1 MAYCQRPMRE
11 TIDSGEARRLAVAA
25 SGLGQGPGSGAAGAA
40 AALRRLGAL
49 QIDTIS
55 VVERAHHHVLWSR
68 LRRYETSDLAR
79 LEDEPRAAFEYW
91 SHAAAYLPMEEY
103 PYCLSRMERIRAQG
117 HEWFRAEAAAVE
129 YVRARVAAEGPLRAQ
144 DFEEPMK
151 GARGWWDWKPAKV
164 ALEYLFH
171 AGELAVVGRRGF
183 QKVYDLTERALPA
196 ARSMRRPTPRD
207 EAARHLDRAVSSL
220 GVFTRNEIAYLRK
233 DGLEEIDAE
242 LAARLEAGALVE
254 LRLGSGAAGTGNMG
268 RSAPPSYTAPA
279 ALGALAA
286 EPARPAPRAIILS
299 PFDPLV
305 IDRRRLLRLF
315 GLEYQL
321 ECYVPE
327 AKRRFGYFALP
338 ILYRD
343 RRGDWSVAALLDA
356 RADRKARLLELKRLS
371 LEPHF
376 ADAARKARGARSRDS
391 AAEALSGALAR
402 ELARFAAF
410 NGAERLALGRLDCP
424 DEGVA
429 RALADALSA
438 ARPPAQPTA

>member
-1 MAYCQRPMRE
+1 MRD

-25 SGLGQGPGSGAAGAA
+25 SGLGRAPGSGAAGAA
-40 AALRRLGAL
+40 SALRRLGAV

-55 VVERAHHHVLWSR
+55 VVERAHHHILWSR
-68 LRRYETSDLAR
+68 LRRYKAADLAR
-79 LEDEPRAAFEYW
+79 LEAEPRAAFEYW
-91 SHAAAYLPMEEY
+91 SHAAAYLPMAEY

-117 HEWFRAEAAAVE
+117 HEWFRAEAAAVD
-129 YVRARVAAEGPLRAQ
+129 YVRARVAEEGPLRAQ

-183 QKVYDLTERALPA
+183 QKVYDLAERALPA
-196 ARSMRRPTPRD
+196 ALAMRRPSPRD
-207 EAARHLDRAVSSL
+207 EAAHHLDRAVASL
-220 GVFTRNEIAYLRK
+220 GVFSRNEIAYLRK
-233 DGLEEIDAE
+233 DGLAEIDAE
-242 LAARLEAGALVE
+242 LAARLEAGSLVE
-254 LRLGSGAAGTGNMG
+254 LRLGPGASRVGGTGKTEGGG
-268 RSAPPSYTAPA
+268 RSNPSCYAAPA
-279 ALGALAA
+279 ALEDLAA
-286 EPARPAPRAIILS
+286 EPARPAPRVIVLS

-315 GLEYQL
+315 GLDYQL

-338 ILYRD
+338 LLYRD
-343 RRGDWSVAALLDA
+343 GRGDWSVAALLDA
-356 RADRKARLLELKRLS
+356 RADRKTGLLELKRLT
-371 LEPHF
+371 LEPFF
-376 ADAARKARGARSRDS
+376 ADTARGSRGRRSNTA
-391 AAEALSGALAR
+391 AAEALPGALAK

-424 DEGVA
+424 DEGLA
-429 RALADALSA
+429 RALTEALTA
-438 ARPPAQPTA
+438 VRPPAQSTE